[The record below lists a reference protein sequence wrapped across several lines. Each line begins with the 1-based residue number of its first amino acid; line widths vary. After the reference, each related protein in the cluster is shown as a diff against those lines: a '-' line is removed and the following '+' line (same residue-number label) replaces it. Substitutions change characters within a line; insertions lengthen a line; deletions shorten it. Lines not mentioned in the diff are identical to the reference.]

1 VRRGSDDL
9 TWRTASIRSFGI
21 LPKDIREQA
30 SWGRLLSDP
39 EWGWPILQPSVPR
52 KIPFIDITGDNE
64 RSAA

>member
-1 VRRGSDDL
+1 MAHRIDPELRDPPE
-9 TWRTASIRSFGI
+9 RHPRAS
-21 LPKDIREQA
+21 
-30 SWGRLLSDP
+30 RLLSDP